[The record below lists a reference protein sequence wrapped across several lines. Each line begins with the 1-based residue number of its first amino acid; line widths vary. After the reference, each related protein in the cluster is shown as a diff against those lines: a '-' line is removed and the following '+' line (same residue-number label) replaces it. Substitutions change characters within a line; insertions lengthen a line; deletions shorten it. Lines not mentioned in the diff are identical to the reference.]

1 MQISKA
7 QELVLP
13 EMKMLH
19 QQLSVLPAVD
29 VLKEI
34 EREWAELKDRIE
46 FPSKGS
52 VAIAV
57 GSRGGLV
64 GSPKKVSARRSGLP
78 WK

>member
-1 MQISKA
+1 MKPEVTHQGLAKRGQVMQISKA

-19 QQLSVLPAVD
+19 QQLSVLPSVD

-46 FPSKGS
+46 FPL
-52 VAIAV
+52 I
-57 GSRGGLV
+57 
-64 GSPKKVSARRSGLP
+64 
-78 WK
+78 